1 MPLAFCL
8 LPTFSK
14 NFAQLLKTMT
24 TTTNLGSKPSVNSVS
39 PLTWVKK
46 NLFSTW
52 YNGILTILSLLFL
65 YWIGLRLISWTFTQ
79 ARWGVIGANLR
90 LFFVGLYPQTLI
102 WRLWTSLGI
111 IISLGGFSWG
121 ILTSKGALL
130 SRTTLIILGIL
141 GTTCVALSLPAGIQS
156 SLLLWGMLFL
166 LVIGAVL
173 GRRVG
178 TKIPAIANWLPLIWL
193 VTFFV
198 LLWLLE
204 GGLFLRQVRRDD
216 LSGLILTLFVAI
228 VSIVL
233 SFPFGVLLA
242 LGRQS
247 SLPAIRW
254 LSIAYIELIRGLPL
268 IGILFMAQVM
278 LPLVLPSGVRLER
291 VVRAIAGFTI
301 FTAAYLA
308 ESVRGGLQSVPRGQ
322 VEAAKALGLSPPLV
336 LILIVLPQAIK
347 AVIPTI
353 VGQFISLFKD
363 TSLLAIVGLVDLLG
377 ISQSILA
384 SPKYLGRYGEI
395 YLFVAVIYWICCY
408 SMSLASRKLE
418 N

>member
-1 MPLAFCL
+1 MNDQSSAP
-8 LPTFSK
+8 P
-14 NFAQLLKTMT
+14 
-24 TTTNLGSKPSVNSVS
+24 VNPVS
-39 PLTWVKK
+39 PLIWVKK

-52 YNGILTILSLLFL
+52 YNGILTVLSLLL
-65 YWIGLRLISWTFTQ
+65 IYWIGSGLIGWAFTQ
-79 ARWGVIGANLR
+79 AKWEVISANLR
-90 LFFVGLYPQTLI
+90 LFFVGLYPNELL
-102 WRLWTSLGI
+102 WRPWTNLVI
-111 IISLGGFSWG
+111 MMSLGGLSWG
-121 ILTSKGALL
+121 VLTRTGALFN
-130 SRTTLIILGIL
+130 RTTLIILGIL
-141 GTTCVALSLPAGIQS
+141 GATSIAIALPAGIQS
-156 SLLLWGMLFL
+156 SLLLFGMLFL
-166 LVIGAVL
+166 LVMGALIG
-173 GRRVG
+173 RQVG
-178 TKIPAIANWLPLIWL
+178 QKFPSFGHWLPFIWL
-193 VTFFV
+193 LSFFV

-216 LSGLILTLFVAI
+216 LSGLILTLLTAV

-268 IGILFMAQVM
+268 LGILFMAQVM
-278 LPLVLPSGVRLER
+278 LPLVLPLEVRLER
-291 VVRAIAGFTI
+291 VVRAIAGYTLFS
-301 FTAAYLA
+301 AAYLA
-308 ESVRGGLQSVPRGQ
+308 ENVRGGLQSVPRGQ
-322 VEAAKALGLSPPLV
+322 IEAAKALGLSTPLV
-336 LILIVLPQAIK
+336 LAFIVLPQALK

-395 YLFVAVIYWICCY
+395 YLFIALIYWICCY

-418 N
+418 KQFK